1 MTSPSFYTD
10 TTGRTASRREIADI
24 GGAVRLRPGVI
35 LMPDD
40 FGVSLSGVPTPPRR
54 RVSILTP
61 EEGMARIIESLG
73 RSA

>member
-35 LMPDD
+35 LMP
-40 FGVSLSGVPTPPRR
+40 
-54 RVSILTP
+54 

>member
-1 MTSPSFYTD
+1 MTSPDYFTCS
-10 TTGRTASRREIADI
+10 TGRTASASEIIAHRSGRR
-24 GGAVRLRPGVI
+24 VPLGVI

-54 RVSILTP
+54 PVSILTP

-73 RSA
+73 RAE